1 MRLILPFSKIRMK
14 DVPRVGGKTASLGE
28 LMSIGMPVPDG
39 FAVTADAYRHFIEKN
54 SLSETIKKIIKGS
67 NLKNIGELRRTGKE
81 IRSLIEGSV
90 FPEEIEKEVMKAF
103 RKLRTRHVAVRS
115 SATAE
120 DLPDASFAGQQ
131 ESFLNVSKGN
141 LIRKIKSCFASL
153 FTDRAISY
161 REDKHFDHFKIALS
175 VAVQKQIF
183 SDSSGVMF
191 TLDPDSGHRNF
202 IVINSSFGL
211 GDYIVQGKVV
221 PDEFW
226 IFKKT
231 CKIVEKRLGTKRAME
246 IRSPSGVKKK
256 NTLKIMQSRFSISDK
271 DAEALA
277 KFANVIEGHYKK
289 PMDIEWA
296 KTTQTTKHIDTRGV
310 KRSFRQ
316 SVSKLYILQARPE
329 TIHSSRQGYSE
340 YAMKEKSSIIAEGIA
355 IGRKISSGSACVLR
369 NAKDI
374 HKFKGGILVT
384 TTTNPDWEP
393 IMKIASGIITEKGSR
408 TSHAAIVSRE
418 LGVPA
423 IVGVENATRIL
434 KNGMKITIDCSGAS
448 GKIWKGKLKYS
459 EIKHDV
465 KNVPKTRTK
474 ILVNIGVPDEAIDAS
489 LLPADGVGLA
499 REEFIISSIGVHP
512 LEMIRQ
518 NRQKEFAERLYT
530 GIAKT
535 AAAFY
540 PRPVIIRLSDFKS
553 NEYRNLEGGNKYE
566 PDEEN
571 PMIGWRGASRYT
583 STYKPAFLLELEA
596 IKKAMNDGLSNIKIM
611 VPFCRTL
618 DEAKGVVKLIR
629 SRKIKADIGVMAEI
643 PSNIILAD
651 KFSEHFQFFSI
662 GSNDLT
668 QLTLGIDRDNSML
681 EKSFDERNEAV
692 KRMIRLLINNVHKK
706 LRSVGICG
714 QAASDYPD
722 FVKFLVDSGI
732 DSISVNPDAI
742 VRTKLMVAKMENKN
756 A

>member
-1 MRLILPFSKIRMK
+1 MRYILPFRKIRMK

-28 LMSIGMPVPDG
+28 LISMGMPVPDG
-39 FAVTADAYRHFIEKN
+39 FAVTADAYRHFIEEN
-54 SLSETIKKIIKGS
+54 SLNETIRKIIKGS
-67 NLKNIGELRRTGKE
+67 NLKNGNDLKKAGTE
-81 IRSLIEGSV
+81 IRKLIINSS
-90 FPEEIEKEVMKAF
+90 FPSDMEKQVMASF
-103 RKLRTRHVAVRS
+103 ARLRSIHVAVRS
-115 SATAE
+115 SATLE
-120 DLPDASFAGQQ
+120 DLPNASFAGQQ
-131 ESFLNVSKGN
+131 ESFLNVSKN
-141 LIRKIKSCFASL
+141 DLMKKIKSCFASL

-175 VAVQKQIF
+175 VAVQKQII
-183 SDSSGVMF
+183 SESSGVMF

-202 IVINSSFGL
+202 IVINSSYGL

-226 IFKKT
+226 VFKKT
-231 CKIVEKRLGTKRAME
+231 CRIVEKKLGSKRIME
-246 IRSPSGVKKK
+246 IRRSIDAKGVNQRHGVKGKK
-256 NTLKIMQSRFSISDK
+256 TSQKMRSRFSISDK
-271 DAEALA
+271 EAEALA
-277 KFANVIEGHYKK
+277 KSANIIESHYKK

-296 KTTQTTKHIDTRGV
+296 KEKN
-310 KRSFRQ
+310 
-316 SVSKLYILQARPE
+316 KLYILQARPE

-355 IGRKISSGSACVLR
+355 IGRKISSGSVCVLR

-374 HKFKGGILVT
+374 RRFKGGILVT

-434 KNGMKITIDCSGAS
+434 KNGMRITIDCSGAS
-448 GKIWKGKLKYS
+448 GKIWKGELKYS
-459 EIKHDV
+459 EIKHDI
-465 KNVPKTRTK
+465 KKMPKTRTK

-518 NRQKEFAERLYT
+518 NRQKEFAERLYS

-596 IKKAMNDGLSNIKIM
+596 IKKAMNAGLSNIKIM
-611 VPFCRTL
+611 VPFCRTI
-618 DEAKGVVKLIR
+618 DEAKGVVKLVR
-629 SRKIKADIGVMAEI
+629 GRKIKADIGVMAEI

-668 QLTLGIDRDNSML
+668 QLTLGIDRDNTML
-681 EKSFDERNEAV
+681 AKSFDERNDAV
-692 KRMIRLLINNVHKK
+692 KRMIRLLINTAHKK
-706 LRSVGICG
+706 MRSVGICG
-714 QAASDYPD
+714 QAASDYPA
-722 FVKFLVDSGI
+722 FVKFLVECGI
-732 DSISVNPDAI
+732 DSISVNPDAV
-742 VRTKLMVAKMENKN
+742 VRTKVMVAKVENKI
-756 A
+756 